1 MLQSSQRMRTDQ
13 IEDVVN
19 EVSDR
24 DWTWWPFLFLR
35 PEKNVD
41 LSLARVVSVSVLYG
55 LPASVLLAFG
65 VFFAR
70 GPSTSEVLTA
80 ASAFPLL
87 FLFIGSV
94 IVAPMWNRRADRLRA
109 RAASDWSTKTT

>member
-1 MLQSSQRMRTDQ
+1 MPTDQ
-13 IEDVVN
+13 IEEAVN

-35 PEKNVD
+35 PGKDED

-70 GPSTSEVLTA
+70 GPATSEVLIA
-80 ASAFPLL
+80 AAAFPLL

-94 IVAPMWNRRADRLRA
+94 IVAPMWNRRAARLRA
-109 RAASDWSTKTT
+109 RAASSDGSTK